1 MGLEFFDKARE
12 IMEKL
17 ENTQQE
23 NIHKAAVL
31 ISESIRNGGI
41 LQAYGSGHSYAGAIE
56 VCGRAGGLI
65 PSKLIGETQYSEFES
80 VEGNAYFIMRKV
92 DIPPNDI
99 FVLISNS
106 GRNPMSIEMAD
117 YIKKKGNPLI
127 VVTALDISK
136 SSTSRHSSGKLL
148 YEFADVVLD
157 NQSQFG
163 DAALDIEGLDTK
175 VCGTSSFATCLL
187 LQQTMYEAIRDMV
200 GKGYEPPVFKSAN
213 IDGGREFNQI
223 LEEKYGARIWHK

>member
-23 NIHKAAVL
+23 NIHKAAML

-41 LQAYGSGHSYAGAIE
+41 LQAYGSGHSYARAIE

-65 PSKLIGETQYSEFES
+65 PSKLIGETQYGEFES
-80 VEGNAYFIMRKV
+80 VEGNAYFVMRKV
-92 DIPPNDI
+92 DIQPSDI

-106 GRNPMSIEMAD
+106 GRNPMTIEMAE

-127 VVTALDISK
+127 VVTALEVSK
-136 SSTSRHSSGKLL
+136 ASTSRHSSGKLL

-163 DAALDIEGLDTK
+163 DAALDIEGFDSK
-175 VCGTSSFATCLL
+175 VGGTSSFATCLL
-187 LQQTMYEAIRDMV
+187 LQQTMYEAISDMV
-200 GKGYEPPVFKSAN
+200 QKGYEPPVFKSAN

>member
-92 DIPPNDI
+92 EDRK
-99 FVLISNS
+99 S
-106 GRNPMSIEMAD
+106 
-117 YIKKKGNPLI
+117 
-127 VVTALDISK
+127 VV
-136 SSTSRHSSGKLL
+136 
-148 YEFADVVLD
+148 
-157 NQSQFG
+157 
-163 DAALDIEGLDTK
+163 
-175 VCGTSSFATCLL
+175 
-187 LQQTMYEAIRDMV
+187 
-200 GKGYEPPVFKSAN
+200 
-213 IDGGREFNQI
+213 
-223 LEEKYGARIWHK
+223 